1 MPTITG
7 QSKRLYGSSLRGV
20 FRKALQVVPVLCLVM
35 LASGCDPR
43 PNRIGVSNT
52 LIDFGL
58 NETPFPLYVWNSFRN
73 IPVMRI
79 EAETEQNWIELSPTV
94 VDSLWKD
101 DSGYDQRSIIVRINR
116 TLLDVGEHKGC
127 IKLTSFGMQPVK
139 VEVRAL
145 MKEDG
150 RLKGLNIIDPVSF
163 YSKPYL
169 LDFTFSL
176 RDAEGNAITADPAQF
191 EISAAEDSE
200 PVRDIEVGLALR
212 NAPPRQLLLDFVLD
226 YTLSMQNA
234 FGAVASMEEAARNDI
249 LRFLNPEAAVG
260 ITVFSRDD
268 KKPLVVSD
276 LTTDQAF
283 IRSELGQ
290 IQQNYITRYTS
301 GATLFDAL
309 MTSLDKYDKGFY
321 FLGSILGPFEDL
333 LDIIE
338 RFTAKDA
345 LQQSRQIFV
354 ITDGYDTSSQATL
367 DDVTRRARNLSV
379 SINVVGVGNKPNLAT
394 LLPLAGQTRGEYFS
408 YADERDKLSP
418 YVQEIVQNLEGQ
430 YRLRWATLNRRDQE
444 FIPAFQISIN
454 GKEDAY
460 TDEEDKYNPV
470 EYAEDTLRG
479 IITTDVKDDGLRSSV
494 DVNAEYIPR
503 FVYDLRIYVEASHPF
518 QIWLTDAVEG
528 CLLESWALETTE
540 VSDNA
545 LWLHFYSFE
554 EMLPFAGY
562 GPLFTV
568 DFGEVIAEERPALT
582 SLIVDNS
589 IYADSVYFVV
599 EEEK

>member
-1 MPTITG
+1 
-7 QSKRLYGSSLRGV
+7 
-20 FRKALQVVPVLCLVM
+20 
-35 LASGCDPR
+35 
-43 PNRIGVSNT
+43 
-52 LIDFGL
+52 
-58 NETPFPLYVWNSFRN
+58 
-73 IPVMRI
+73 MRI

-116 TLLDVGEHKGC
+116 TLLDKGEHKGF
-127 IKLTSFGMQPVK
+127 IKLTSFGMEPVK
-139 VEVRAL
+139 VDVRVSMA
-145 MKEDG
+145 EDG

-176 RDAEGNAITADPAQF
+176 RDAQGNAITAAPAQF
-191 EISAAEDSE
+191 EVSASESSE
-200 PVRDIEVGLALR
+200 PVLPLESGIALR
-212 NAPPRQLLLDFVLD
+212 KAPPRQLLLDFVLD

-234 FGAVASMEEAARNDI
+234 FGAIASMEEAARNDI
-249 LRFLNPEAAVG
+249 LRFLNPDAAVG

-283 IRSELGQ
+283 IRSELGA

-408 YADERDKLSP
+408 YADEREKLSP
-418 YVQEIVQNLEGQ
+418 HVQEIVQNLDGQ

-444 FIPAFQISIN
+444 FIPAFQVSIN

-460 TDEEDKYNPV
+460 TAEDERYNPV

-479 IITTDVKDDGLRSSV
+479 IISTTVQDDGLRSSV
-494 DVNAEYIPR
+494 DINAEYIPR
-503 FVYDLRIYVEASHPF
+503 FVYDLRLYIEASHPF
-518 QIWLTDAVEG
+518 QVWITDAVEG

-540 VSDNA
+540 VSDTA

-554 EMLPFAGY
+554 EPLPFAGY
-562 GPLFTV
+562 GSLFTV
-568 DFGEVIAEERPALT
+568 DFGEVVAEERPALT
-582 SLIVDNS
+582 SLVVDNS

-599 EEEK
+599 EEEE